1 MTESLNYRTT
11 GENLNINLNNVT
23 VETGDRPVRLAY
35 VYEADIL
42 FLISSDFD
50 ARWPSHLL
58 REGKADFV
66 VNGEHHSGVPE
77 LITSGEEKSIVL
89 EKFIAKYGKDYVSKY
104 FNSPARFLRIVARTR
119 PDSVGGNYYRWLEE
133 EFDSVADDYD
143 KHIFGNRV
151 NVLLR
156 DRSLSKIRKF
166 SVKGQHILEIGCGTG
181 AETLEL
187 LRDGHEVLAIDIS
200 GKMLENIKRKVRDEG
215 LTESLTTMKL
225 RAANVGELLKTYD
238 RKSFDIGYST
248 YGALNCEPNIE
259 NVPAALSML
268 LKPGGYFIAGVYN
281 KFCIAEMASN
291 VLSMNSSRLFWRLK
305 NPIREGRSRFCI
317 DVYSF
322 SFTEFMGI
330 FGKYFTALE
339 TEGVPVILPPSNF
352 RRLLGLLERRFEML
366 DAADRRISGIWPMKY
381 LGDHFLTV
389 LQNRT
394 L

>member
-1 MTESLNYRTT
+1 MTESLEYKNS
-11 GENLNINLNNVT
+11 GKDLNLCSQYVT
-23 VETGDRPVRLAY
+23 VNTGDSPVRLAY
-35 VYEADIL
+35 VYDSGM
-42 FLISSDFD
+42 FYLISSDFD

-58 REGKADFV
+58 RERKTDFV
-66 VNGEHHSGVPE
+66 IDGEHRSGVPE
-77 LITSGEEKSIVL
+77 LITSGDERTGVL

-104 FNSPARFLRIVARTR
+104 FSSPARFLKI
-119 PDSVGGNYYRWLEE
+119 GGGTGPEVSGSNYYRWLEE

-156 DRSLSKIRKF
+156 DRSLGKIRKF
-166 SVKGQHILEIGCGTG
+166 AGKRQNILEIGCGTG

-200 GKMLENIKRKVRDEG
+200 GRMLENIQRKAREEG
-215 LTESLTTMKL
+215 FMESLRTRKL
-225 RAANVGELLKTYD
+225 RAANVGELLETSGQ
-238 RKSFDIGYST
+238 RSFDIGYST

-259 NVPAALSML
+259 AVPRALSML

-281 KFCIAEMASN
+281 KFCIAEIASN
-291 VLSMNSSRLFWRLK
+291 ALSMNGSRLFWRLK
-305 NPIREGRSRFCI
+305 NPVREGRSRFCI

-322 SFTEFMGI
+322 SFREFMGI
-330 FGKYFTALE
+330 FGEYFRALE

-352 RRLLGLLERRFEML
+352 RRLLDLLGRRFELL
-366 DAADRRISGIWPMKY
+366 DATDRRISGIWPLKY

-389 LQNRT
+389 LQNR
-394 L
+394 

>member
-1 MTESLNYRTT
+1 MTESLKYRIT
-11 GENLNINLNNVT
+11 GEDLNVGSQYVT
-23 VETGDRPVRLAY
+23 VNTGDRPVRLAY
-35 VYEADIL
+35 VYEADTL
-42 FLISSDFD
+42 YLISSDFD

-58 REGKADFV
+58 RERKADFV
-66 VNGEHHSGVPE
+66 INSEHRSGVPE
-77 LITSGEEKSIVL
+77 LITSGEDRSIVL
-89 EKFIAKYGKDYVSKY
+89 GKFIAKYGKDYVSKY
-104 FNSPARFLRIVARTR
+104 FNSPARFLRIVAGTE
-119 PDSVGGNYYRWLEE
+119 PESGGGNYYKWLEE

-156 DRSLSKIRKF
+156 NRSLSKIRKF
-166 SVKGQHILEIGCGTG
+166 SARGQHILEIGCGTG

-187 LRDGHEVLAIDIS
+187 LRDGYEVFAIDIS
-200 GKMLENIKRKVRDEG
+200 SRMLENLQRKARDEG
-215 LTESLTTMKL
+215 LIESLETMKL
-225 RAANVGELLKTYD
+225 RAANVGELMETSG

-259 NVPAALSML
+259 SVPSALSML

-291 VLSMNSSRLFWRLK
+291 ALSLNNSRLFWRLK

-322 SFTEFMGI
+322 SFREFMGI
-330 FGKYFTALE
+330 FGKYFRALE

-352 RRLLGLLERRFEML
+352 RHLLGLLERRFEML
-366 DAADRRISGIWPMKY
+366 DAVDRRISGIWPLKY

-389 LQNRT
+389 LQNK
-394 L
+394 